1 MTHMMLC
8 DVHLES
14 LYQLR
19 YKVVGLCR
27 RGLKLQAS
35 SICETKKQ
43 EGSSANKLISQFAY
57 LRSSINQPEGKEGR
71 NFTDDS
77 SANFRSLERAGDNIS
92 SKLALQLGPILLHP
106 QTRKPLSLSTESLN
120 DSGILFYLY

>member
-1 MTHMMLC
+1 MMLC

-19 YKVVGLCR
+19 CKVVGLSAGGNSGCR
-27 RGLKLQAS
+27 QFAS
-35 SICETKKQ
+35 SICETNKQ

-57 LRSSINQPEGKEGR
+57 LRSSINQPEGKNGI
-71 NFTDDS
+71 TDDS
-77 SANFRSLERAGDNIS
+77 SANLRSLERAGDNIS

-106 QTRKPLSLSTESLN
+106 QTRKPLSLSLSL
-120 DSGILFYLY
+120 Y